1 MSYINPNLGINL
13 AGLSYWSTQHLFKDY
28 NKQSS
33 EWIPL
38 YYPNYFNSSI
48 QYTWNTGEYFPIQA
62 NGYPASL
69 YQNQSV
75 AKLLL
80 RDLQM
85 RYPQINK
92 TIDYVLLYDGEGI
105 INIGM
110 DAKPYELSA
119 GRIRFTVTPT
129 VVRDNGVYL
138 NLIATNPANPVR
150 NIRVVLAQ
158 DEYSF

>member
-1 MSYINPNLGINL
+1 
-13 AGLSYWSTQHLFKDY
+13 
-28 NKQSS
+28 
-33 EWIPL
+33 
-38 YYPNYFNSSI
+38 
-48 QYTWNTGEYFPIQA
+48 
-62 NGYPASL
+62 
-69 YQNQSV
+69 
-75 AKLLL
+75 
-80 RDLQM
+80 M

-92 TIDYVLLYDGEGI
+92 TNDYVLLYDGEGI

-158 DEYSF
+158 DEYNF